1 MCVCIYIYITIE
13 LVLEIDTRCKT
24 QKLHHLSPKGDN
36 CTSSAADLKK
46 LEGPD
51 RLMRIVPV
59 FIDLHF
65 R

>member
-1 MCVCIYIYITIE
+1 MCVCIYITIE
-13 LVLEIDTRCKT
+13 LVMEMDTRSKT
-24 QKLHHLSPKGDN
+24 QNLHHLSPKGDN

-46 LEGPD
+46 LKGPD